1 MSKEG
6 ITEVVKRFTNYTI
19 PNNGGVIGQ
28 PIKPYNSANHSTGK
42 DENMAKQLIKV
53 NNEGSAIRIKNEGLK
68 ASIKKYNEGYTAMNE
83 GGWMVAEAVHAMLTK
98 KQWKDDFKS
107 EREFIESVNAPQSTW
122 NQFKTAVTF
131 RNENPSITRGL
142 NVNRVYILA
151 GLGEEASKMLE
162 WAKGEKLEVNSD
174 KKLKEAIKAYKNKD
188 AIEADYTAS
197 DIEEPEENE
206 AEASKEL
213 EIVAIEYKGKTYEIP
228 WKVLTRYEV
237 KQ

>member
-1 MSKEG
+1 
-6 ITEVVKRFTNYTI
+6 
-19 PNNGGVIGQ
+19 
-28 PIKPYNSANHSTGK
+28 
-42 DENMAKQLIKV
+42 MAKQLIKV

-68 ASIKKYNEGYTAMNE
+68 ASIKKYNEGYTTMNE
-83 GGWMVAEAVHAMLTK
+83 GGWMVAEAVHAMLTE

-131 RNENPSITRGL
+131 RNENPNITKGL

-151 GLGEEASKMLE
+151 GLGEEAPKMLE

-206 AEASKEL
+206 AEASKEP
-213 EIVAIEYKGKTYEIP
+213 ETVAIEYKGKTYEIP
-228 WKVLTRYEV
+228 WKVLTKYEV